1 MSETSERLATT
12 CRHASNHAAFVDVAV
27 MDEGEGLGPE
37 AFMVDIRV
45 ECADC
50 GQPFVFIAPDLP
62 VGLDFH
68 RPTVSVSGET
78 LNVPATPADGS
89 LDPTLR
95 AGLPGFSVVLRGPDN
110 GSKLTPQEETD
121 E

>member
-1 MSETSERLATT
+1 MRVMGMTNCNHAT
-12 CRHASNHAAFVDVAV
+12 NHAAFVEVAV
-27 MDEGEGLGPE
+27 IDEGEGLGPE
-37 AFMVDIRV
+37 AFMVEIRV

-62 VGLDFH
+62 VGLNFH

-78 LNVPATPADGS
+78 LNVPATPTDGS

-95 AGLPGFSVVLRGPDN
+95 AGLPGFSVAFQESSNDDVLN
-110 GSKLTPQEETD
+110 INNNTESE
-121 E
+121 